1 MKLNLMNVSA
11 ASVGAGLGTIYL
23 AFLGR
28 TLALSDWGHT
38 TEIQLL
44 IFITL
49 AIRLAVVIVLAKYI
63 NRQPVVAYILLSF
76 EVFLIPAFAL
86 LEAWTGYP
94 EYTAL
99 MSVVLT
105 SWIGASAIIVSPYA
119 IYEFAKGMTKTRS
132 LLGVIGIGTFEIA
145 GMLFLVSVVQEA
157 KGVIDGPAALGQVII
172 QTTSYSLGTMDSIS
186 VFGVALAAALVVFFV
201 SSVTYITLGRVSTS
215 LSVGLSRSFLIPLGG
230 IATAIIWVL
239 ISSFITSD
247 VLFVF
252 TVPALLGTACM
263 WVITRGK

>member
-1 MKLNLMNVSA
+1 MSISA
-11 ASVGAGLGTIYL
+11 TSVGVGLSTFYL

-28 TLALSDWGHT
+28 VIALSDWSRT
-38 TEIQLL
+38 SEIPLL

-49 AIRLAVVIVLAKYI
+49 AIRLAVVIILAKYI

-86 LEAWTGYP
+86 LEAWTSYP

-132 LLGVIGIGTFEIA
+132 LLGVIAIGTFELA
-145 GMLFLVSVVQEA
+145 GMLFLVSVVQES
-157 KGVIDGPAALGQVII
+157 KGAIAGPGALGEVII
-172 QTTSYSLGTMDSIS
+172 QPAGYSLGSTTLTS
-186 VFGVALAAALVVFFV
+186 VSSFAMAAALVVFFV
-201 SSVTYITLGRVSTS
+201 ASIAYITLGRVSHL
-215 LSVGLSRSFLIPLGG
+215 LSVGLSKSFLIPLGG
-230 IATAIIWVL
+230 IVASLVWVL
-239 ISSFITSD
+239 TFSFITSN
-247 VLFVF
+247 VLLAF
-252 TVPALLGTACM
+252 TVPALIGTAGM